1 MKGGIGMK
9 KAINAWSVP
18 KHVTFREMFNDI
30 SRAGFDGI
38 ELNVDAEGYSNH
50 SLTMSTGRDTFSEI
64 NDLIGEYKLPV
75 ASISTSLFGGK
86 LGSDD
91 KRVRESGKDI
101 IRKQLEC
108 AAALGADGILIVP
121 GGMTE
126 NISLLQA
133 YENSLLAID
142 ELKPEIEST
151 KINVGVENV
160 WNGFFLSPFDMKSF
174 IDKLDSQYIGAYFDV
189 GNVIAFSNAE
199 YWIEILDDRIL
210 KIHVK
215 DFKRNNGINRGG
227 CFVNLLEGDVDW
239 HKVMAT
245 LRKAGYDGYLTA
257 ELEIMG
263 GPPEYLY
270 KITSEALDM
279 IIMNGRE

>member
-1 MKGGIGMK
+1 MK

-18 KHVTFREMFNDI
+18 RHVTFGEMFRDI

-50 SLTMSTGRDTFSEI
+50 SLAMSTGKDTFSVI
-64 NDLIGEYKLPV
+64 NDLIEEYKLPV

-86 LGSDD
+86 LGSND

-126 NISLLQA
+126 DISLLQA

-142 ELKPEIEST
+142 ELKPEIESA
-151 KINVGVENV
+151 KIHVGVENV
-160 WNGFFLSPFDMKSF
+160 WNGFFLSPFDMKNF
-174 IDKLDSQYIGAYFDV
+174 IDDLNCRYIGAYFDV
-189 GNVIAFSNAE
+189 GNVMAFSNAE
-199 YWIEILDDRIL
+199 YWIEILDNRIR

-239 HKVMAT
+239 HKVMAA
-245 LRKAGYDGYLTA
+245 LNKAGYDDYLTA

-263 GPPEYLY
+263 GPPDYLY
-270 KITSEALDM
+270 KITSEALDI

>member
-1 MKGGIGMK
+1 MK